1 MKKTILSLALTT
13 FIAGTVLVG
22 CKESSKKEE
31 AAQENVQDARADL
44 DDAKEELSEAK
55 RAATEQVK
63 GLKEI
68 FTSKINAK
76 KSQDFSKRNNE
87 LYKEV
92 NKLVSETKFE
102 KIPKGAI
109 VKGTKEYKERKQK
122 GEVPKKAIVGVK
134 DVTYNQISN
143 ASSSDK
149 HRMKGEAPRNNMEK
163 VLLKKEW
170 YFNKK

>member
-1 MKKTILSLALTT
+1 MGGRGSYSKTRNSGNSGNTAQMSAVRSIFNKEIEKFNKTEREFT
-13 FIAGTVLVG
+13 KGTDN
-22 CKESSKKEE
+22 
-31 AAQENVQDARADL
+31 Q
-44 DDAKEELSEAK
+44 

-109 VKGTKEYKERKQK
+109 VKGSKEYKERKQK

-149 HRMKGEAPRNNMEK
+149 HRMKGEEPRNNMEK

>member
-1 MKKTILSLALTT
+1 MGGRGSYSNSGNSGNKAQMSDVRSIFNKEIERFNKTEGEYTK
-13 FIAGTVLVG
+13 GTD
-22 CKESSKKEE
+22 K
-31 AAQENVQDARADL
+31 Q
-44 DDAKEELSEAK
+44 
-55 RAATEQVK
+55 RAATEQIK

-76 KSQDFSKRNNE
+76 KAQDFSKRNKE
-87 LYKEV
+87 LYKDV

-109 VKGTKEYKERKQK
+109 VKGSKEYKERKQK
-122 GEVPKKAIVGVK
+122 GEVPKKAIVGIK

-149 HRMKGEAPRNNMEK
+149 HRMKGEEPRSNMKK

>member
-1 MKKTILSLALTT
+1 MGGRGSYSKTKNSSNSENKAQMSVVKSIFNKEIEKFNKTESEYTK
-13 FIAGTVLVG
+13 GTDN
-22 CKESSKKEE
+22 
-31 AAQENVQDARADL
+31 QRA
-44 DDAKEELSEAK
+44 S
-55 RAATEQVK
+55 TEQVK

-76 KSQDFSKRNNE
+76 KSWDFSKRNNE

-92 NKLVSETKFE
+92 HKLVSETKFE

-109 VKGTKEYKERKQK
+109 VKGTKEYKERKGK
-122 GEVPKKAIVGVK
+122 GEVPKKAIVGIK
-134 DVTYNQISN
+134 DVTYSQISN

-149 HRMKGEAPRNNMEK
+149 HRTKGEEHIRNLEK
-163 VLLKKEW
+163 VLFKKEW